1 MLHTRNVGIHE
12 RAFNTNTLHATHT
25 AEHYFIR
32 RKHGT
37 TWTWL
42 NKNIDRA
49 ERRKKILAKASRTN
63 FNSWARFELV
73 STQHLKQER
82 VPEAT
87 SEGKRKREKKNYPL
101 WLFHMEWE
109 RACNIAHSH
118 MKHIN
123 GNVLLIYRFCAGK
136 LRQSFER
143 ESNNSDGSSSSK
155 WNEKI
160 VEMNWIC
167 YVFSLFH
174 DLFAFF
180 RKLNQIDECKRKKT
194 AIKPYTR
201 TPTKAEKWNNLSAK
215 ISVRMVS
222 LSFFFLFLLYVLFA
236 HSSSQL

>member
-25 AEHYFIR
+25 VEHYFIR

-87 SEGKRKREKKNYPL
+87 SEGKRKRERKNYPL

-109 RACNIAHSH
+109 RAYNITHSH

-123 GNVLLIYRFCAGK
+123 GNVPLIYRFCAGK

-143 ESNNSDGSSSSK
+143 ERNNSDGSK

-167 YVFSLFH
+167 YVFSLFPVFVCIFSQIEPNWRVQTEKTRH
-174 DLFAFF
+174 KTIHTNTDES
-180 RKLNQIDECKRKKT
+180 RKVK
-194 AIKPYTR
+194 
-201 TPTKAEKWNNLSAK
+201 
-215 ISVRMVS
+215 
-222 LSFFFLFLLYVLFA
+222 
-236 HSSSQL
+236 